1 MKSEPEIG
9 TEEQVFFLRMEFCR
23 KNFAKAATKNQEIH
37 QNMKN
42 YLKQQGFIHENI

>member
-23 KNFAKAATKNQEIH
+23 KNFAKAATKKSRNTSKYEELLKTTGIH
-37 QNMKN
+37 T
-42 YLKQQGFIHENI
+42 